1 MKSNLKF
8 TNIKNTKEK
17 DCRDYRQ
24 LITPF
29 LNGKLSFERNGELL
43 SHVDTCENCY
53 DELRTT
59 YMVME
64 GLKRLESGEAF
75 NLGDDF
81 GKVMRDARADY
92 ENIRLARKVMS
103 TALFSVIVFT
113 FVILMAGLFG

>member
-1 MKSNLKF
+1 
-8 TNIKNTKEK
+8 
-17 DCRDYRQ
+17 
-24 LITPF
+24 
-29 LNGKLSFERNGELL
+29 
-43 SHVDTCENCY
+43 
-53 DELRTT
+53 
-59 YMVME
+59 MVME

-113 FVILMAGLFG
+113 FVILMAGLFV